1 MHTNVQTPRQ
11 AGTGKT
17 PLADAGPSIRPTG
30 RRARRSWGAAVA
42 AGVAAAV
49 TLAPMPASAHRAPPD
64 TDPSRDP
71 TTIAE
76 WNQVAMDV
84 LTPSGRPLLTQPF
97 VVAAMH
103 VAMYD
108 AVVAIDGGFA
118 PYGAQL
124 TAPSGASPAA
134 AAAAAA
140 HDVLVGFLPGSAPT
154 FDAALADS
162 LAAIPDGAGESAGL
176 EVGKAAAAATLADR
190 LDDGSQSGPVPPL
203 PPADPGRW
211 QPTPPAT
218 SGLTQWLAH
227 AEPFG
232 LRSNDQLRPPPP
244 PALGSGR
251 FRRGLDEVRRLGGS
265 TSALRTAEQT
275 TIARFWGDQPVAQSQ
290 RALRGRAASLDWEI
304 GPMARLFA
312 AVLTSQADAFIA
324 CWDAKY
330 HYTFWRPWQSVPT
343 VEPGWTPLLTT
354 PNHPEF
360 PSAHGCLT
368 GSTAHALAQ
377 VLGTKRIELDV
388 DAVSIGVT
396 RHYDTVHE
404 LLREVRDA
412 RVWGGV
418 HYPFSVDTGLRL
430 ARQVVAYNLSR
441 NFQPAPS

>member
-1 MHTNVQTPRQ
+1 
-11 AGTGKT
+11 
-17 PLADAGPSIRPTG
+17 
-30 RRARRSWGAAVA
+30 
-42 AGVAAAV
+42 VAAAA
-49 TLAPMPASAHRAPPD
+49 TLAPLPSSAEPAPAAG
-64 TDPSRDP
+64 DPSRDP

-108 AVVAIDGGFA
+108 AVVAIEGGST
-118 PYGAQL
+118 PYGAHL
-124 TAPSGASPAA
+124 TAPPGASSAA

-140 HDVLVGFLPGSAPT
+140 HGVLVGFLPGSAAT
-154 FDAALADS
+154 LDAALADS
-162 LAAIPDGAGESAGL
+162 LASIPDGAAETAGI
-176 EVGKAAAAATLADR
+176 EVGEAAAAATLADR

-203 PPADPGRW
+203 PPALPGTW

-218 SGLTQWLAH
+218 SGLTPWLAH
-227 AEPFG
+227 AEPFA
-232 LRSNDQLRPPPP
+232 LRSSDQFRPAPP

-265 TSALRTAEQT
+265 TSALRTDEQT

-330 HYTFWRPWQSVPT
+330 SYTFWRPWQSVPT
-343 VEPGWTPLLTT
+343 VEPGWTPLLPT

-368 GSTAHALAQ
+368 GSTAHALAR
-377 VLGTKRIELDV
+377 VLGTRSIELDI
-388 DAVSIGVT
+388 DAVSVGVT
-396 RHYDTVHE
+396 RHYETVDE
-404 LLREVRDA
+404 LLRELRDA

-418 HYPFSVDTGLRL
+418 HYRFSVDAGLRL
-430 ARQVVAYNLSR
+430 ARQVVAHNLSR
-441 NFQPAPS
+441 NFLPVRS